1 MKIHK
6 GDQVIVRSGK
16 DKGKKAEV
24 VRAFPRADKVILEG
38 VNVAKRH
45 SKPTRATQQGGVIDK
60 FMPVHVS
67 SVALWCKSH
76 DGPARVGAK
85 IDKDGEKLRAALG
98 RMQHPAILP
107 WPSGPPVIGRANQS
121 ARHADRQR
129 PRCRTNCACI
139 PHAPYSRGRNR
150 AQCISGEYPAA
161 RSMICNVLH
170 RCERG
175 NQGAGDAETQA

>member
-24 VRAFPRADKVILEG
+24 VRAFPRSDKVILEG

-67 SVALWCKSH
+67 SVALLCKSC
-76 DGPARVGAK
+76 DQPTRVGMQM
-85 IDKDGEKLRAALG
+85 DDGVKVRICRKCGAAL
-98 RMQHPAILP
+98 
-107 WPSGPPVIGRANQS
+107 
-121 ARHADRQR
+121 
-129 PRCRTNCACI
+129 
-139 PHAPYSRGRNR
+139 
-150 AQCISGEYPAA
+150 
-161 RSMICNVLH
+161 
-170 RCERG
+170 
-175 NQGAGDAETQA
+175 